1 MEFLVHAG
9 KAIWG
14 YLGAS
19 FPKLRWGASDLSL
32 NQLQ

>member
-9 KAIWG
+9 KALWG

-19 FPKLRWGASDLSL
+19 FPKLRLGASDWEL